1 MMMMMTTEADFKG
14 HIRLFEAVSVTDIKG
29 LRGFLCEQ
37 VEDLLRVWN
46 SVGNSKVFVPAAQL
60 STDVVQRDSFVA
72 VTLWK
77 NFYFYFNSTRTQ
89 LIFSNEPSFSSC
101 STCIVRV
108 HARTHRHTR
117 THRPV
122 SPALQQRR
130 LGRDLSGA
138 LDSPGSPPALRPGW
152 RPLPTHRTPGRPRPS
167 CEPTRTSRGGHGIRP
182 EPRCRNRC

>member
-1 MMMMMTTEADFKG
+1 MMMMTQADFKG

-77 NFYFYFNSTRTQ
+77 KTFFYFNSTRTE
-89 LIFSNEPSFSSC
+89 LPFSNEPSFKLFKNIALAT
-101 STCIVRV
+101 TCILRV
-108 HARTHRHTR
+108 HARTDARAR
-117 THRPV
+117 T
-122 SPALQQRR
+122 
-130 LGRDLSGA
+130 DLSLQLFSKGV
-138 LDSPGSPPALRPGW
+138 
-152 RPLPTHRTPGRPRPS
+152 
-167 CEPTRTSRGGHGIRP
+167 
-182 EPRCRNRC
+182 

>member
-77 NFYFYFNSTRTQ
+77 KN
-89 LIFSNEPSFSSC
+89 IFFIL
-101 STCIVRV
+101 T
-108 HARTHRHTR
+108 
-117 THRPV
+117 
-122 SPALQQRR
+122 LQEQ
-130 LGRDLSGA
+130 
-138 LDSPGSPPALRPGW
+138 
-152 RPLPTHRTPGRPRPS
+152 
-167 CEPTRTSRGGHGIRP
+167 
-182 EPRCRNRC
+182 N